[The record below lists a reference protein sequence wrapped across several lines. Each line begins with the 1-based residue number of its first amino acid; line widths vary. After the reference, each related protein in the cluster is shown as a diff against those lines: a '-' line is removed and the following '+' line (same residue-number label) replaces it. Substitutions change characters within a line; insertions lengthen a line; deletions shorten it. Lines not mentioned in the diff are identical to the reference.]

1 MIGHHHTLARRRE
14 KRWRN
19 RKENPSETIHCF
31 APHIGCTTRKRT
43 SIYASNAVTKCSVL
57 PPQVRST

>member
-14 KRWRN
+14 
-19 RKENPSETIHCF
+19 RKDGGIEKKNPPETNHRS

-43 SIYASNAVTKCSVL
+43 SMCFQPVTKYGV
-57 PPQVRST
+57 